1 MNFPNYYTSSFLLI
15 FTIGFSVYC
24 FNGCTP
30 ETRLLN
36 KIPVNS
42 VEIQALDK
50 NDQPLN
56 GAQVEASNGR
66 KTITDA
72 EGVANVRFGSV
83 GVYSITV
90 YTDNHMPN
98 NFIVTLPTDRGERF
112 TARLADSIEFTGIS
126 FGTMNM
132 YPLIFNYLFSSYGYG
147 LEFDAYREG
156 EWTTWEITAD
166 EDDDPM
172 IMSKGFLKQLDNG
185 QQWWQIVL
193 DNTDEENSSYTAE
206 VLFSEDRSTIVRYRE
221 KIGDNEVQEKP
232 VSEGWYTE
240 PTRLTEESK
249 DGALSEENI
258 EVSIPGGTFAADK
271 YTYGLAPDISL
282 NIWSADQKKIPGSVL
297 KYETADSDGGFLYK
311 SELNDYGNDAHTRLN
326 SF

>member
-1 MNFPNYYTSSFLLI
+1 MKSPRFFTASTLLLTGLSMLF
-15 FTIGFSVYC
+15 FT
-24 FNGCTP
+24 GCTP

-42 VEIQALDK
+42 VEVQVLDK
-50 NDQPLN
+50 NDQPVN

-66 KTITDA
+66 KTTTDG
-72 EGVANVRFGSV
+72 EGIANVRFGSV

-98 NFIVTLPTDRGERF
+98 NLIVTLPTDRGEQF

-126 FGTMNM
+126 FGAMNM

-156 EWTTWEITAD
+156 QWTTWNITAD
-166 EDDDPM
+166 EEDEPM
-172 IMSKGFLKQLDNG
+172 RMTKGFLKQLDNG
-185 QQWWQIVL
+185 QQWWQIIL
-193 DNTDEENSSYTAE
+193 DNADEEASSYTAE

-221 KIGDNEVQEKP
+221 QIGDNETQEKP

-240 PTRLTEESK
+240 PTQLTDESK
-249 DGALSEENI
+249 QGALSEENI
-258 EVSIPGGTFAADK
+258 EITIPSGTFTADK
-271 YTYGLAPDISL
+271 LIFGVAPEISL
-282 NIWSADQKKIPGSVL
+282 NIWSTNEDGIPGGVL
-297 KYETADSDGGFLYK
+297 KYETTSDDEFMYK
-311 SELNDYGNDAHTRLN
+311 SELHDYGNDAGTRLN